1 MGYFLLSYAPE
12 ISTIIFREKKSFRE
26 FMQRKKIWWLNY
38 KYFAMNVMKGL
49 CNIKNIATK
58 FMKLFPTWNYYLQS
72 KYAKL
77 KKETNTELE

>member
-12 ISTIIFREKKSFRE
+12 INTIIFREKKIILGVYAK
-26 FMQRKKIWWLNY
+26 KKIWWLNY

-58 FMKLFPTWNYYLQS
+58 FMKLFPIWNYYLQS